1 MITHNFGLVNKHGE
15 TILEHSKE
23 MPDRAAAMA
32 DAGRM
37 ARNHPSMA
45 AVWVEE
51 LGAAGKWNRIGTVVI
66 TPKEGG

>member
-1 MITHNFGLVNKHGE
+1 
-15 TILEHSKE
+15 
-23 MPDRAAAMA
+23 MA

-51 LGAAGKWNRIGTVVI
+51 LGAAGEWNRIGTVVI